1 MRPVLSA
8 AVTVGCVFAA
18 AAPAVAAPIGVD
30 LRVEGANGRPLTSAR
45 YMTDSTRI
53 KTAKQPPNCN
63 GSGKSKR
70 ISGATALGT
79 LVDGS
84 LVNSRLD
91 PLLVSDE
98 FSFGLLV
105 CGVGGDNSGGATSYW
120 LYKVNHV
127 SPEVGGDAFAVKADD
142 DVLWYFVD
150 GTRNSGDELELT
162 APARVHPG
170 QQFDAAVYAY
180 DMVGARRPV
189 QGATVAGGGAIATT
203 DATGVA
209 HLTLT
214 RTGNRT
220 LRATLDPNVP
230 SAPTKVCV
238 NADLSKCAPARGIR
252 IWGSRRS
259 ESIAGTP
266 GRDRIAAGAGNDLI
280 SVRRGS
286 IDRVR
291 CGRGSDTVRAGRR
304 DRVAADCEDVRIR
317 GRQ

>member
-8 AVTVGCVFAA
+8 AVTVCCLFAV
-18 AAPAVAAPIGVD
+18 AAPAVAAPIPVD
-30 LRVEGANGRPLTSAR
+30 LRVEGANGRALTADR
-45 YMTDSTRI
+45 YMTDSTKI
-53 KTAKQPPNCN
+53 KTAKQPPDCN
-63 GSGKSKR
+63 GSGAVKQLA
-70 ISGATALGT
+70 GATALGT
-79 LVDGS
+79 LVDGA

-91 PLLVSDE
+91 PLLVSDQ

-105 CGVGGDNSGGATSYW
+105 CGIGGDNASGVSSYW

-127 SPEVGGDAFAVKADD
+127 SPTVGADAFSVKADD
-142 DVLWYFVD
+142 DVLWYFVN
-150 GTRNSGDELELT
+150 GTHNGGDELELT
-162 APARVHPG
+162 APARVQPG

-180 DMVGARRPV
+180 DFAAARRPV

-203 DATGVA
+203 DAMGVA

-238 NADLSKCAPARGIR
+238 NANLSRCAPTRGSR

-259 ESIAGTP
+259 ESIAGTT
-266 GRDRIAAGAGNDLI
+266 GRDRVLAGGGNDRI
-280 SVRRGS
+280 RVRRGS

-304 DRVAADCEDVRIR
+304 DRVAADCERVLIR

>member
-8 AVTVGCVFAA
+8 AVTVCCLFAL
-18 AAPAVAAPIGVD
+18 AAPAVAVPIPVD
-30 LRVEGANGRPLTSAR
+30 LRVEGANGRALTADR
-45 YMTDSTRI
+45 YMTDTTRI
-53 KTAKQPPNCN
+53 KTAKQPPTCN
-63 GSGKSKR
+63 GSGARKT
-70 ISGATALGT
+70 IAGATALGT
-79 LVDGS
+79 LVDGA

-105 CGVGGDNSGGATSYW
+105 CGVGGDNASGASSFW

-127 SPEVGGDAFAVKADD
+127 SPDVGGDAFAVKPDD

-150 GTRNSGDELELT
+150 GTRNSGEELELT
-162 APARVHPG
+162 APARVQPG
-170 QQFDAAVYAY
+170 QEFDVAVNAY
-180 DMVGARRPV
+180 NNAGARRPV
-189 QGATVAGGGAIATT
+189 QGATVAGGGAIGTT
-203 DATGVA
+203 DANGVA
-209 HLTLT
+209 HLTLA

-220 LRATLDPNVP
+220 LRGALDPNVP

-238 NADLSKCAPARGIR
+238 NADLSRCAPARGTR

-259 ESIAGTP
+259 ESIAGTR
-266 GRDRIAAGAGNDLI
+266 GRDRILAGSGNDRI
-280 SVRRGS
+280 RVRRGS

-291 CGRGSDTVRAGRR
+291 CGHGSDTVRAGRR
-304 DRVAADCEDVRIR
+304 DRVSADCENVLIR